1 MAFFCLGPRASQV
14 YRKGTHLTE
23 NDLEHFGT
31 DDAAVDRGSGLS
43 YEEYE
48 DLYDPLRVDRQA
60 RRKLKPVV
68 QPLRVTLRE
77 TVSQLAEP
85 EELEAG
91 FETTYHPSRFE
102 AGWLLSSLRSFYE
115 QGLITDV
122 LALAKG
128 GKEASV
134 YRCAAHPATGL
145 EFLAAKIY
153 RPRML
158 RNLRND
164 SLYRQGRE
172 TLQDSGRVVKKRE
185 RRVMLAIEK
194 KTNFGQLVSHM
205 SWLGY
210 EFVTLRR
217 LYNAGAAVPRPVA
230 VNPNSVLMAY
240 VGDASR
246 AAPTLHEI
254 SLGPREARAL
264 FDETLR
270 NIELMLSQ
278 GLVHAD
284 LSAYNILYWEGAI
297 YLIDFP
303 QVIDIHI
310 NRSARAI
317 LARDVLRVCQ
327 YFHGQGVD
335 CDSEVIMRR
344 LWDRYGVQADL
355 LFLEDESA

>member
-1 MAFFCLGPRASQV
+1 LDEHDLDYLVDSSIAAAS
-14 YRKGTHLTE
+14 REGGH
-23 NDLEHFGT
+23 
-31 DDAAVDRGSGLS
+31 S

-60 RRKLKPVV
+60 RRKLKPLV
-68 QPLRVTLRE
+68 QPRRVVLRDA
-77 TVSQLAEP
+77 VSQLAEP

-102 AGWLLSSLRSFYE
+102 AGWLLSSLSSFYE

-122 LALAKG
+122 LALVKG
-128 GKEASV
+128 GKEANV
-134 YRCAAHPATGL
+134 YRCAAQPATGM
-145 EFLAAKIY
+145 EYLAAKVY

-217 LYNAGAAVPRPVA
+217 LYEAGAAVPKPLA
-230 VNPNSVLMAY
+230 VSPNTVLMAY
-240 VGDASR
+240 VGDAGR

-254 SLGPREARAL
+254 SLSPHEAVVIFREVM
-264 FDETLR
+264 R
-270 NIELMLSQ
+270 NVELMLSQ

-284 LSAYNILYWEGAI
+284 LSAFNILYWQGAI

-310 NRSARAI
+310 NRSARSI
-317 LARDVLRVCQ
+317 LARDLLRVCQ
-327 YFHGQGVD
+327 YFQGQGVD
-335 CDSEVIMRR
+335 CDPEAIMHR

-355 LFLEDESA
+355 LLLEDESD

>member
-1 MAFFCLGPRASQV
+1 M
-14 YRKGTHLTE
+14 TE
-23 NDLEHFGT
+23 NDLDHVTGT
-31 DDAAVDRGSGLS
+31 DNAAVDRGSGHS

-68 QPLRVTLRE
+68 QPRRVTLRE

-102 AGWLLSSLRSFYE
+102 AGWLLSSLHSFYE

-128 GKEASV
+128 GKEANV

-217 LYNAGAAVPRPVA
+217 LYDAGAAVPRPVA

-264 FDETLR
+264 FGETLR

-327 YFHGQGVD
+327 YFQGQGVD
-335 CDSEVIMRR
+335 CDPEVIMRR

-355 LFLEDESA
+355 LFLEEESA